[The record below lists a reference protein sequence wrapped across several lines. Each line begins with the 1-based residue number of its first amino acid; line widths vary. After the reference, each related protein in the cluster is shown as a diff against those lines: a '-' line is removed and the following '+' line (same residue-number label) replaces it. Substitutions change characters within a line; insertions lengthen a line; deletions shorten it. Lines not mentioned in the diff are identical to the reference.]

1 MGDLNFGADVLW
13 VSRASLP
20 ANWGTKPHSH
30 EAFYHMAYVISG
42 TAVWTVDGVEY
53 PARAGTCI
61 NVPPNVSHCMCT
73 NNDTCEIYEIK
84 YAVSR
89 QGMARN
95 LSAGSQVFQGDTLL
109 EELIAAV
116 YDVSRHRTVRARQEG
131 NSFLIA
137 LLHHLLRISGAD
149 KEGENSSEFLNTK
162 DFSPSTRMTV
172 KYIDENY
179 MCDISL
185 EMVSAATGYNRNYI
199 CTAFKRDCGFTVSTY
214 LNYVRIFHA
223 AEMIAYGDYTL
234 QQVCTAVGFNDLSYF
249 TKTFRKIVGVPPGQY
264 RQAFPDDVFIAGDVD
279 SKQEGYTLPV
289 WAGRL
294 FRK

>member
-30 EAFYHMAYVISG
+30 EAFYHLSYVISG
-42 TAVWTVDGVEY
+42 AAVWTVDGVEY
-53 PARAGTCI
+53 PVQAGGCV
-61 NVPPNVSHCMCT
+61 NVPPHVSHCMCT
-73 NNDTCEIYEIK
+73 NGDTCEIYEIK

-89 QGMARN
+89 QSIARN
-95 LSAGSQVFQGDTLL
+95 LSNGSQVLLGDTLL

-116 YDVSRHRTVRARQEG
+116 YDVSRHRTVQARKEG
-131 NSFLIA
+131 NSFLSA
-137 LLHHLLRISGAD
+137 LLYHIVHLTRPD
-149 KEGENSSEFLNTK
+149 KEEEDSEFLNTES
-162 DFSPSTRMTV
+162 FSPSTKMTV

-185 EMVSAATGYNRNYI
+185 EMISTATGYNRNYI
-199 CTAFKRDCGFTVSTY
+199 CTVFKRDCGFTVSTY

-234 QQVCTAVGFNDLSYF
+234 QQICTATGFNDLSYF

-264 RQAFPDDVFIAGDVD
+264 RQAFPDDIFLAGDVD
-279 SKQEGYTLPV
+279 NAQVGYTLPV

-294 FRK
+294 FQK